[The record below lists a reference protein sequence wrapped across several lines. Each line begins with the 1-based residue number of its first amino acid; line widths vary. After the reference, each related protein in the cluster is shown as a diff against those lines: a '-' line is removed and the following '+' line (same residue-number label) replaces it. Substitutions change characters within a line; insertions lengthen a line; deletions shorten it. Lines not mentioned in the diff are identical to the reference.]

1 MKQIRKNLFE
11 TNSSSTHVI
20 TIANN
25 SDDDFKNNLPETIE
39 FNVGEYGWEFERY
52 DDMQSR
58 ANYLFTGVLVNGLGE
73 CIDNIRG
80 ILKKWN
86 VEAIFP
92 ELEKIKCGYSSG
104 YYYILKDEP
113 NKCFYIDHSSELEDF
128 IKQLCDD
135 ETFLMNYLFSP
146 ESFIATGNDNDDD
159 ETLDDETNAKN
170 ILMTFY
176 KGN

>member
-25 SDDDFKNNLPETIE
+25 NEDDFKNNLPETIE

-58 ANYLFTGVLVNGLGE
+58 ADYLFTAIVGCGVDAEPYINKLVE
-73 CIDNIRG
+73 T
-80 ILKKWN
+80 LKSWG
-86 VEAIFP
+86 VEAKYP
-92 ELEKIKCGYSSG
+92 ELTKKETSYGC
-104 YYYILKDEP
+104 YYNLKGLP
-113 NKCFYIDHSSELEDF
+113 GKYFGIDHASELRDF
-128 IKQLCDD
+128 LEQVVND
-135 ETFLMNYLFSP
+135 ETLLMNYLFSP
-146 ESFIATGNDNDDD
+146 ESFIATGNDNDD

-170 ILMTFY
+170 ILMTFE